1 MRDVY
6 LHPTVESLAQHLAS
20 VPREQTV
27 ARLERKPL
35 RIPLSL
41 EYYGC
46 GPLQILFYTGYGFLI
61 AALFTAAL
69 RWLIVPD
76 LSAIEVYLRL
86 ARDQELGFGSAPASG
101 ISPSFSRTQDSE

>member
-1 MRDVY
+1 MRDIY

-20 VPREQTV
+20 GRHEENV

-35 RIPLSL
+35 RIPSSL

-46 GPLQILFYTGYGFLI
+46 GAMHLLFYTGYGFLI

-69 RWLIVPD
+69 RWLFVPD
-76 LSAIEVYLRL
+76 LSAIEVYVRL
-86 ARDQELGFGSAPASG
+86 VA
-101 ISPSFSRTQDSE
+101 